1 MRTECGRI
9 GEFVVDQPTPNRS
22 LLFHDAVPFRIV
34 GSAHSARR
42 KAKKFS
48 DPLPRLTT
56 PMVRDKG
63 VLRDAT
69 WDEALSRAAD
79 GFATVKAD
87 LGPEGFAVF
96 SCSKSTNEMNYAA
109 QKFARMALGTN
120 NIDSCNR
127 T

>member
-1 MRTECGRI
+1 MG
-9 GEFVVDQPTPNRS
+9 NKA
-22 LLFHDAVPFRIV
+22 L
-34 GSAHSARR
+34 R

-56 PMVRDKG
+56 PMVRENG
-63 VLRDAT
+63 ALREAT
-69 WDEALSRAAD
+69 WDEALTRATE
-79 GFATVKAD
+79 GFTKVKD
-87 LGPEGFAVF
+87 ELGPEGFAVF